1 MFAQPSFRDNVSSQ
15 LFFEGLHNV
24 SMKHSSIVLL
34 IRRMQCLANEME
46 VKICEFHDTAVI
58 STAPPQH
65 FGFVVMEYHILI
77 TNTLHC
83 NFSFEDDSS

>member
-46 VKICEFHDTAVI
+46 VKICKFHDTAVI
-58 STAPPQH
+58 STATPQH
-65 FGFVVMEYHILI
+65 LGFVVKLKNGISHI
-77 TNTLHC
+77 
-83 NFSFEDDSS
+83 DY